1 MDAKM
6 LIDRYLKHGIISS
19 DDIIDSDTEDVMQT
33 IISRVHKYAI
43 KQTPD
48 GRYTT
53 YVPDGCKPNGR
64 RQIRL
69 KSKTELYRV
78 LCEFYDIAPDECTL
92 TVEQAFELY
101 FDYKEQF
108 IEAENPEFRLKPQS
122 LRRYENDFVKYIK
135 DTELGRHK
143 IANLK
148 KEKLV
153 GLLSDMVRTHRMSK
167 TCAKNVLL
175 NVQQVFRHAWQQD
188 LIAINPAEKIDKKKI
203 MAFTRYVP
211 KKTDEEQVLSV
222 TQISALLDA
231 VYAQERKKPGDMAN
245 YAIQLG
251 LLAGCRVGEFAA
263 LHWSD
268 VDDEYIRIDHSENRV
283 TYRRK
288 HGKRS
293 ELVIDEPKNRKH
305 RKIPLTD
312 EMRVVLD
319 KARSVGYKSKEDFV
333 FVHADGTRYTEGALA
348 AALKRRATEAGLS
361 KVSFHRIRRTISSML
376 NAELPQKTVSAI
388 LGHTEP
394 VNEQHYNYATVEQ
407 AERKRALS
415 SVSSKVINFRAGKE
429 PLRNVK
435 SG

>member
-1 MDAKM
+1 MDEKA
-6 LIDRYLKHGIISS
+6 LLDHYIKHGIISS
-19 DDIIDSDTEDVMQT
+19 DDIMGSNTEVAMQT

-78 LCEFYDIAPDECTL
+78 LCEFYAIAPDECTL

-108 IEAENPEFRLKPQS
+108 TEVENPEFRLKPQS

-135 DTELGRHK
+135 NTAFGRHK
-143 IANLK
+143 IANMK
-148 KEKLV
+148 KEKLET
-153 GLLSDMVRTHRMSK
+153 LLQNMVREHNMSK

-175 NVQQVFRHAWQQD
+175 NVQQVFRYAWQQEW
-188 LIAINPAEKIDKKKI
+188 IAFNPAERMDKKKI
-203 MAFTRYVP
+203 MAFSRYVP
-211 KKTDEEQVLSV
+211 KKADEEQVLTV

-268 VDDEYIRIDHSENRV
+268 VADGVISIDYSENRV
-283 TYRRK
+283 SYRRK
-288 HGKRS
+288 HDKRS

-312 EMRVVLD
+312 EMRTVLE
-319 KARSVGYKSKEDFV
+319 KARAVGYDSKEDFV
-333 FVHADGTRYTEGALA
+333 FVHKDGTRYTEGALA
-348 AALKRRATEAGLS
+348 AALKRRAKEAGLS
-361 KVSFHRIRRTISSML
+361 NVSFHRIRRTISSML

-407 AERKRALS
+407 AERKRALA
-415 SVSSKVINFRAGKE
+415 SVSSKVINFRAGRE
-429 PLRNVK
+429 PLKNTK